1 MIRKR
6 WVVFLCL
13 LVIWISILI
22 GTLVIQSAKR
32 SDANEALGDLIF
44 YGVGGIGALM
54 LIEYAVL
61 AAMF

>member
-32 SDANEALGDLIF
+32 SDASEALGDLIF